1 MKALKKVKKV
11 LCVKGPD
18 AQSFLH
24 GLLTIHVKR
33 LLSVKGDVKGSQA
46 FLLNHRGQVE
56 FDFTLIQA
64 HDSFYLGVEAP
75 HFEALKNRLE
85 HFLISEDLKILDL
98 SECYS
103 DFWWSVDPVEIA
115 EENIFRS
122 SSKFSEDKIFM
133 GREFEWGFDLSFLQ
147 FGVPVREL
155 WIKHGQT
162 PNMSFQNMS
171 PEEFLKWRCEKG
183 LPIRDD
189 DYNSSQFLSDLPCLD
204 SVAFDKGCY
213 LGQEVVAKAKN
224 LGRAPR
230 VFLVFKSETPWLRF
244 SKIQNSTGE
253 DVGEIRSSS
262 GNFALGFLRTHVF
275 ESGENIFSEGKSVFY
290 IKNSSEKNL

>member
-33 LLSVKGDVKGSQA
+33 LLNVKAEVKGSQA
-46 FLLNHRGQVE
+46 FLLNHRGQID
-56 FDFTLIQA
+56 FDFTLIHS
-64 HDSFYLGVEAP
+64 HDSFYLAVEAP

-85 HFLISEDLKILDL
+85 HFLISEDLEILDL
-98 SECYS
+98 SESFS
-103 DFWWSVDPVEIA
+103 DFWWLLDPVEIA
-115 EENIFRS
+115 EENILRS
-122 SSKFSEDKIFM
+122 SSKFSEDKIFI
-133 GREFEWGFDLSFLQ
+133 GREHEWGFDLSFLH
-147 FGVPVREL
+147 FGVPLREL
-155 WIKHGQT
+155 WIKNGQI
-162 PNMSFQNMS
+162 PNLSFQNMS
-171 PEEFLKWRCEKG
+171 SDEFLNWRCERG
-183 LPIRDD
+183 LPLRDE
-189 DYNSSQFLSDLPCLD
+189 DYNSSQFLSDLPYLS

-230 VFLVFKSETPWLRF
+230 VFLVFKSETPWIRF
-244 SKIQNSTGE
+244 SKIQNSKGE

-275 ESGENIFSEGKSVFY
+275 ESGENIFSEGKAVFY
-290 IKNSSEKNL
+290 LKNSSDKNL